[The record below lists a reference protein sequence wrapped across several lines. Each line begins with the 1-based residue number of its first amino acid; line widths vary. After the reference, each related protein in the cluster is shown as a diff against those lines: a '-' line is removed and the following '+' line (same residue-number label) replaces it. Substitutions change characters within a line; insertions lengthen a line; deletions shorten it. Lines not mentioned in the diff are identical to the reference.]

1 MKGLDIN
8 FKIIEK
14 KIVKIPK
21 IYKFLFSL
29 IFNIGIF
36 VLCFF
41 LIINPQLE
49 EKKRLKKEYD
59 ELKTEL
65 AKLTAIKNNMNK
77 YREEFGRLYALY
89 QELLKQLPEHK
100 DIPNLLRNVS
110 NLGTETRVKIT
121 YFEPKSVQDKEFYGE
136 LSFVLRYS
144 APFHNVAYFFDSIRR
159 LERIVTIANFTMAPD
174 QKSIPGRLT
183 INGECLGK
191 TYVYLKE
198 QPKKDEKKP
207 KGKP

>member
-1 MKGLDIN
+1 MKGLEIN
-8 FKIIEK
+8 FKTIEK

-29 IFNIGIF
+29 VFNIGVF

-41 LIINPQLE
+41 LIISPQLD
-49 EKKRLKKEYD
+49 EKNRLKKEYD
-59 ELKTEL
+59 ELKNEL
-65 AKLTAIKNNMNK
+65 AKLTTIKNNMNK

-121 YFEPKSVQDKEFYGE
+121 YFEPKSVQNKEFYAE
-136 LSFVLRYS
+136 LPFVLKYN

-159 LERIVTIANFTMAPD
+159 LERIVTITSFTMAPD
-174 QKSIPGRLT
+174 PKSIPGRLT
-183 INGECLGK
+183 ISGECLGK

-198 QPKKDEKKP
+198 QPKKEEKKP